1 MHIRKYDLNFGRRE
15 LLKGIACGAGTGVL
29 MPIEKVMAKDMPLT
43 NAYPDE
49 LYSIE
54 DQTKGKISV
63 GDYITKANVED
74 AKHILDPSMYDQIKN
89 AGRRIKIKAPTTDM
103 RKLFNH
109 AYYEAMQRNI
119 AEGRTAKFNADGN
132 VVDAQGNPWGG
143 GVPFISPKTGVE
155 VWANMAMSWGRADAN
170 TYAIKQWDFG
180 ADGKLE
186 YQYDF
191 QWVELQM
198 QARTDR
204 KVFRGYDK
212 ELRRQTVYFSN
223 SADVRGTSF
232 LSNWSVDQRQIPD
245 LYGYLPEF
253 RRVRQFPANQR
264 FEPLIPGAT
273 WFLTDPWAA
282 GDPFLTWGNHKI
294 IERKPMLIACSGNFS
309 GTDDNW
315 KPKEQEVGNPIFWE
329 SEYEMAPDIIVTEC
343 EPVGFP
349 RSPVSKT
356 RVYVDA
362 RNSVPCGCVRYDR
375 QGKLWAN
382 FEMAFGQFVGG
393 GKDGKRVVMSADG
406 KTPAW
411 SWTYVMIYD
420 HQNKRLSRTHHAKK
434 GVGTESLFQI
444 DEDWLFE
451 TYCTQQALQSLGRA

>member
-63 GDYITKANVED
+63 GDYITKANVD
-74 AKHILDPSMYDQIKN
+74 YAKHILDPSLYDQIKN

-103 RKLFNH
+103 RQLFNH

-119 AEGRTAKFNADGN
+119 AEGRVAQFNAEGN

-212 ELRRQTVYFSN
+212 ELRRQTVYFTN

-294 IERKPMLIACSGNFS
+294 VERKPMLIACSGNFS

-315 KPKEQEVGNPIFWE
+315 QPKEQEGNPIFWE
-329 SEYEMAPDIIVTEC
+329 SEFEMAPDIIVTSC
-343 EPVGFP
+343 EPVAFP
-349 RSPVSKT
+349 RSPVSKKV
-356 RVYVDA
+356 VYVDA

-420 HQNKRLSRTHHAKK
+420 HQNKRMSRTHHAKK